1 MRAGPATAHVN
12 RIGTATP
19 PHDVHDAFVT
29 LGRGML
35 ADDKARKTFDRLV
48 ERAAISHRW
57 SHFQPGIPGATE
69 VDSTGFYRRGAF
81 PSTGARMKVYAERA
95 VELALEAVADAGI
108 TAEDGITHLIA
119 VSCTGFTAPGLDQM
133 IAERLGLGGAL
144 ERTMIGFMGCYAGVP
159 ALRAA
164 RHIVRSDPAARVL
177 VVNVELCS
185 LHMREVSD
193 LETVLTFLLFGDG
206 ATAALVTAEPH
217 GLALHDFRS
226 ATLPGTQDL
235 ITWGIGDQG
244 FDMHLSGQVPSRIA
258 TALRAEADRND
269 AHGLMRGDDP
279 RDIALWAVHAGGR
292 TVLDGV
298 EQGLRLAAGAL
309 DYSRGVLRDVGN
321 MSSATLMFVL
331 ARILAGGAAGRG
343 MAMAFGP
350 GLAAETFRFTR
361 V

>member
-1 MRAGPATAHVN
+1 MTTAHVN
-12 RIGTATP
+12 RIGTANP
-19 PHDVHDAFVT
+19 PHDVHDAFVA
-29 LGRGML
+29 LGRDML
-35 ADDKARKTFDRLV
+35 VDEKTRVMFDRLV
-48 ERAAISHRW
+48 ARSAIDHRW
-57 SHFQPGIPGATE
+57 SHFQPGAPGAE
-69 VDSTGFYRRGAF
+69 NVDSTGFYRRGAF
-81 PSTGARMKVYAERA
+81 PTTGARMKVYARDA
-95 VELALEAVADAGI
+95 VALALAAVADAGI

-119 VSCTGFTAPGLDQM
+119 VSCTGFTAPGLDQL
-133 IAERLGLGGAL
+133 IADRLGLGGAL

-164 RHIVRSDPAARVL
+164 RHIIRSDPQARVL
-177 VVNVELCS
+177 IVNVELCS
-185 LHMREVSD
+185 LHMQEVSD

-226 ATLPGTQDL
+226 TTLPDTQDL
-235 ITWGIGDQG
+235 ITWRIGDQG
-244 FDMHLSGQVPSRIA
+244 FDMHLSGQVPGRIA

-269 AHGLMRGDDP
+269 LDGLMRGEDP

-298 EQGLRLAAGAL
+298 EQGLRLAADAL

-331 ARILAGGAAGRG
+331 ARILAGRAAGRG
-343 MAMAFGP
+343 MAIAFGP

>member
-1 MRAGPATAHVN
+1 MTTAYVN
-12 RIGTATP
+12 RIGTANP
-19 PHDVHDAFVT
+19 PHDVHDAFVA
-29 LGRGML
+29 LGRDML
-35 ADDKARKTFDRLV
+35 ADDKARQVFDRLV
-48 ERAAISHRW
+48 DRAAISHRW
-57 SHFQPGIPGATE
+57 SHFQPGQPGAAE

-81 PSTGARMKVYAERA
+81 PTTGARMKVYAENA
-95 VELALEAVADAGI
+95 VELALDAVTDAGI
-108 TAEDGITHLIA
+108 TADDGITHLIA
-119 VSCTGFTAPGLDQM
+119 VSCTGFTAPGLDQL
-133 IAERLGLGGAL
+133 IADRLGLGGAL
-144 ERTMIGFMGCYAGVP
+144 ERTMIGFMGCSAGVP
-159 ALRAA
+159 ALRTA

-185 LHMREVSD
+185 LHMQEVSD
-193 LETVLTFLLFGDG
+193 LGTVLSFLLFGDG

-226 ATLPGTQDL
+226 ATLPDTQDL

-244 FDMHLSGQVPSRIA
+244 FDMHLSGKVPARIA

-269 AHGLMRGDDP
+269 PDGLLRGDDP
-279 RDIALWAVHAGGR
+279 REIALWAVHAGGR

-298 EQGLRLAAGAL
+298 EQGLRLAADAL

-331 ARILAGGAAGRG
+331 ARILAGDAVGRG
-343 MAMAFGP
+343 MAIAFGP

>member
-1 MRAGPATAHVN
+1 MTTACVN
-12 RIGTATP
+12 RIGTANP
-19 PHDVHDAFVT
+19 PYDVHDAFVA
-29 LGRGML
+29 LGRDML
-35 ADDKARKTFDRLV
+35 VDDKARVMFDRLV
-48 ERAAISHRW
+48 ARSAIDHRW
-57 SHFQPGIPGATE
+57 SHFKPGAPGAE
-69 VDSTGFYRRGAF
+69 DVDSTGFYRRGAF
-81 PSTGARMKVYAERA
+81 PTTGVRMKAYARDA
-95 VELALEAVADAGI
+95 VALALAAVADAGI

-119 VSCTGFTAPGLDQM
+119 VSCTGFTAPGLDQL
-133 IAERLGLGGAL
+133 IADRLGLGGAL

-159 ALRAA
+159 ALRSA
-164 RHIVRSDPAARVL
+164 RHIIRSDPQARVL
-177 VVNVELCS
+177 IVNVELCS
-185 LHMREVSD
+185 LHMQEVSD

-226 ATLPGTQDL
+226 ATLPDTQDL

-244 FDMHLSGQVPSRIA
+244 FDMHLSGQVPGRIA

-269 AHGLMRGDDP
+269 PDGLLRGEDP

-298 EQGLRLAAGAL
+298 EQGLRLAADAL

-343 MAMAFGP
+343 MGMAFGP

>member
-1 MRAGPATAHVN
+1 MTATAYVN
-12 RIGTATP
+12 CIGTANP
-19 PHDVHDAFVT
+19 SHDVHGAFVT
-29 LGRGML
+29 LGRDML
-35 ADDKARKTFDRLV
+35 TDDKSRQVF
-48 ERAAISHRW
+48 ERMAERCAIDHRW
-57 SHFQPGIPGATE
+57 SHFQPGEPGTATA
-69 VDSTGFYRRGAF
+69 DASGFYRRGSF
-81 PSTGARMKVYAERA
+81 PSTGARMKLYEGNA
-95 VELALEAVADAGI
+95 VDLALAAIADSGI
-108 TAEDGITHLIA
+108 ATDGITHLIA
-119 VSCTGFTAPGLDQM
+119 VSCTGFIAPGLDQV
-133 IAERLGLGGAL
+133 IADRLGLGGAL

-164 RHIVRSDPAARVL
+164 RHIIRSDPDARVL

-185 LHMREVSD
+185 LHMQETSD

-226 ATLPGTQDL
+226 TVLPDTQDL
-235 ITWGIGDQG
+235 ITWRIGDQG
-244 FDMHLSGQVPSRIA
+244 FDMHLSGKVPARIA

-269 AHGLMRGDDP
+269 ADGLLRGEDP

-298 EQGLRLAAGAL
+298 EQGLRLAADAL

-331 ARILAGGAAGRG
+331 ARILAGDAVGRG
-343 MAMAFGP
+343 MAIAFGP

>member
-1 MRAGPATAHVN
+1 MTATAYVN
-12 RIGTATP
+12 RIGTANP
-19 PHDVHDAFVT
+19 PHDVHNAFVT
-29 LGRGML
+29 LGRDML
-35 ADDKARKTFDRLV
+35 ADDKSRLMFDRLV
-48 ERAAISHRW
+48 DRAAINHRW
-57 SHFQPGIPGATE
+57 SYFQPSEPGAAD
-69 VDSTGFYRRGAF
+69 VDTTGFFRRGEF
-81 PSTGARMKVYAERA
+81 PSTGARMKLYAGNA
-95 VELALEAVADAGI
+95 VDLALAAIADSGI
-108 TAEDGITHLIA
+108 ATDGITHLIA
-119 VSCTGFTAPGLDQM
+119 VSCTGFIAPGLDQV
-133 IAERLGLGGAL
+133 IAGRLGLGGAL

-164 RHIVRSDPAARVL
+164 RHIIRSDPDARVL

-185 LHMREVSD
+185 LHMQETSD

-226 ATLPGTQDL
+226 TVLPDTQDL
-235 ITWGIGDQG
+235 ITWRIGDQG
-244 FDMHLSGQVPSRIA
+244 FDMHLSGKVPARIA

-269 AHGLMRGDDP
+269 ADGLLRGEDP

-298 EQGLRLAAGAL
+298 EQGLRLAADAL

-331 ARILAGGAAGRG
+331 ARILAGDAVGRG
-343 MAMAFGP
+343 MAIAFGP

>member
-1 MRAGPATAHVN
+1 MTATAYVN

-19 PHDVHDAFVT
+19 SHDVHEAFVT
-29 LGRGML
+29 LGRDML
-35 ADDKARKTFDRLV
+35 ADDKSRQVFERMV
-48 ERAAISHRW
+48 ERCAIDHRW
-57 SHFQPGIPGATE
+57 SHFQPGDPGTATA
-69 VDSTGFYRRGAF
+69 DTSGFYRRGSF
-81 PSTGARMKVYAERA
+81 PSTGARMKQYAGNA
-95 VELALEAVADAGI
+95 VDLALAAIADSGI
-108 TAEDGITHLIA
+108 STDGITHLIA
-119 VSCTGFTAPGLDQM
+119 VSCTGFIAPGLDQV
-133 IAERLGLGGAL
+133 IADRLGLGGAL

-164 RHIVRSDPAARVL
+164 RHIIRSDPDARVL

-185 LHMREVSD
+185 LHMQETSD

-226 ATLPGTQDL
+226 TVLPGTQDL
-235 ITWGIGDQG
+235 ITWQIGDQG
-244 FDMHLSGQVPSRIA
+244 FDMHLSGKVPARIA

-269 AHGLMRGDDP
+269 ADGLLRGEDP
-279 RDIALWAVHAGGR
+279 RDIPLWAVHAGGR

-298 EQGLRLAAGAL
+298 EQGLRLAADAL

-331 ARILAGGAAGRG
+331 ARILAGDAVGRG
-343 MAMAFGP
+343 MAIAFGP

>member
-1 MRAGPATAHVN
+1 MTTAYVN
-12 RIGTATP
+12 RIGTAHP
-19 PHDVHDAFVT
+19 PHDVHDAFVAF
-29 LGRGML
+29 GRGLL
-35 ADDKARKTFDRLV
+35 ADDKSRQVFDRLAD
-48 ERAAISHRW
+48 RAAISHRW
-57 SHFQPGIPGATE
+57 SHFQPSPAGADD

-81 PSTGARMKVYAERA
+81 PTTGARMKVYAA
-95 VELALEAVADAGI
+95 NALGLALDAVADAGI
-108 TAEDGITHLIA
+108 GAEDGITHLIA
-119 VSCTGFTAPGLDQM
+119 VSCTGFTAPGLDQQ
-133 IAERLGLGGAL
+133 IASRLGLGGAL

-185 LHMREVSD
+185 LHMQEVSD
-193 LETVLTFLLFGDG
+193 LQTVLTFLLFGDG

-226 ATLPGTQDL
+226 ATLPDTQDL

-244 FDMHLSGQVPSRIA
+244 FDMHLSGQVPARIA
-258 TALRAEADRND
+258 QALRLEADRND
-269 AHGLMRGDDP
+269 RDGLLRGDDP
-279 RDIALWAVHAGGR
+279 RDIPLWAVHAGGR

-309 DYSRGVLRDVGN
+309 DYSRGVLRDLGN

-331 ARILAGGAAGRG
+331 ARILAGGTVGRG
-343 MAMAFGP
+343 MALAFGP

>member
-1 MRAGPATAHVN
+1 MTTAYVN
-12 RIGTATP
+12 RIGTANP
-19 PHDVHDAFVT
+19 PHDVHDAFVA

-35 ADDKARKTFDRLV
+35 VNDKARVMFDRLV
-48 ERAAISHRW
+48 SRAAIDHRW
-57 SHFQPGIPGATE
+57 SHFQPGVPGAE
-69 VDSTGFYRRGAF
+69 DVDSTGFYRRGAF
-81 PSTGARMKVYAERA
+81 PTTGARMKVYARDA
-95 VELALEAVADAGI
+95 VALALAAVADAGI

-119 VSCTGFTAPGLDQM
+119 VSCTGFTAPGLDQL

-164 RHIVRSDPAARVL
+164 RHIVRSDPQARVL
-177 VVNVELCS
+177 IVNVELCS
-185 LHMREVSD
+185 LHMQEVSD

-226 ATLPGTQDL
+226 ATLPDTQDL
-235 ITWGIGDQG
+235 ITWSIGDQG
-244 FDMHLSGQVPSRIA
+244 FDMHLSGQVPGRIA

-269 AHGLMRGDDP
+269 PDGLMRGDDP

-298 EQGLRLAAGAL
+298 EQGLRLAADAL

-331 ARILAGGAAGRG
+331 ARILAGESAGRG
-343 MAMAFGP
+343 IAMAFGP

>member
-1 MRAGPATAHVN
+1 MTTAYVN
-12 RIGTATP
+12 RIGTAIP
-19 PHDVHDAFVT
+19 PHDVHDAFVAF
-29 LGRGML
+29 GRTML
-35 ADDKARKTFDRLV
+35 ADDKSQQLFDRLV
-48 ERAAISHRW
+48 QRAAIQHRW
-57 SHFQPGIPGATE
+57 SHFQPSLPG
-69 VDSTGFYRRGAF
+69 VDDVDTTGFYRRGCF
-81 PSTGARMKVYAERA
+81 PSTGARMRIYSQNA
-95 VELALEAVADAGI
+95 VDLALAAVADAGI
-108 TAEDGITHLIA
+108 EDEGITHLIA
-119 VSCTGFTAPGLDQM
+119 VSCTGFMAPVLDQVV
-133 IAERLGLGGAL
+133 ADRLGLGGAL

-185 LHMREVSD
+185 LHMQEVSD

-206 ATAALVTAEPH
+206 ATAALVTADPH

-244 FDMHLSGQVPSRIA
+244 FDMHLSGKVPSRIGA
-258 TALRAEADRND
+258 ALRAEADRND
-269 AHGLMRGDDP
+269 CEGILRGDDP
-279 RDIALWAVHAGGR
+279 GSIPLWAVHAGGR
-292 TVLDGV
+292 TVLDAV
-298 EQGLRLAAGAL
+298 EQGLRLASDAL

-331 ARILAGGAAGRG
+331 ARILAGGAVGRG
-343 MAMAFGP
+343 MAIAFGP